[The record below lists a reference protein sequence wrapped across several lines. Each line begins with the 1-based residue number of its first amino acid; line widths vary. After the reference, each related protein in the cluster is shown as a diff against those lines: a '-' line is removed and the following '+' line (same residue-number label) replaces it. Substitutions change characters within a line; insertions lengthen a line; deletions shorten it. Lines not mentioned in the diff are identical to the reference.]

1 MAWSGALVC
10 IKIKLKNFIV
20 PETAGGCGVVPFLSV
35 KYFFCQ
41 HVEPSVP
48 RCAFDLIEVPRV
60 VSEHCNAYSVR
71 SVPSVNRHK
80 KPALCGLAEY
90 SIYINRYEAMVIG
103 RLSDQHSMQ
112 LNGQLLVPY

>member
-80 KPALCGLAEY
+80 KTRVMRVSGILYLYQP
-90 SIYINRYEAMVIG
+90 I
-103 RLSDQHSMQ
+103 
-112 LNGQLLVPY
+112 